1 MSVWR
6 ASLPSVGLTI
16 SRSQLIAGSFIFTST
31 SGLLP
36 RVVRSVAD
44 ENWDKGVFNTFN
56 TSIIVWGAWAAA
68 CYLALSADDRDRI
81 RPLDLAAACVTFAIA
96 ALPATSLS
104 WVALSFFSA
113 YVYLTSPKKTPL
125 RRSATIFF
133 AICFPLFWG
142 PELVLLAAPLLLKV
156 DAFLVGTLTGAERS
170 GNVLKFIVS
179 GDAETFW
186 GIQIWPGCSSLSN
199 ISHAALAWVAL
210 TQTLGRDLET
220 KDIFW
225 CGLAMILAGAVNLA
239 RLSAMA
245 ISYEYYVIFHGPL
258 GEQIAGTLTI
268 LLIAFVCIFGQRR
281 ELFARA

>member
-1 MSVWR
+1 MHVRR

-16 SRSQLIAGSFIFTST
+16 SRGQLIAGLFIFTST

-36 RVVRSVAD
+36 RVIRSVSN
-44 ENWDKGVFNTFN
+44 ENWHSGVFNTFN
-56 TSIIVWGAWAAA
+56 TSIIVWGAWASA

-81 RPLDLAAACVTFAIA
+81 RPLDIAVACGTFAIA

-104 WVALSFFSA
+104 WVALSFFSS

-125 RRSATIFF
+125 RRSAIIFF

-142 PELVLLAAPLLLKV
+142 PELLLLAAPLLLKV
-156 DAFLVGTLTGAERS
+156 DAFLVATLIGAERT
-170 GNVLKFIVS
+170 GNVVKFIVS
-179 GDAETFW
+179 GDAETFR

-220 KDIFW
+220 RDIFW

-245 ISYEYYVIFHGPL
+245 VSPEYYTIFHGPL

-268 LLIAFVCIFGQRR
+268 FLIAFVCIFGQRR